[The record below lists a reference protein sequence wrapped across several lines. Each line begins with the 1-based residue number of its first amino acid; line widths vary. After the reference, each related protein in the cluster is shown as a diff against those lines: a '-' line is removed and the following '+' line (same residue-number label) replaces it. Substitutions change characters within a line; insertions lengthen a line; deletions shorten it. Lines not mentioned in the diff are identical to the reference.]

1 MLLTVNKIKIK
12 KNNFLSYSIS
22 AMMSR
27 RNGNSE
33 KFKSRRNGSRR
44 NGTNHRQNGS
54 RRNGSRRNGSDS
66 YEQGQGAQDIEP
78 PHDKTSKM
86 ACAPSEDSNQAD
98 LSLRWAHIHFVGF
111 VTRLERAAVVRAII
125 GLERISG
132 LYPSLEMIDP
142 RCLNFSTASSL

>member
-12 KNNFLSYSIS
+12 KNNFLSYSIL

-54 RRNGSRRNGSDS
+54 RRNGSDS
-66 YEQGQGAQDIEP
+66 YEQGQGALDIEP

-86 ACAPSEDSNQAD
+86 ACAPSKDSNQAD

-111 VTRLERAAVVRAII
+111 VTRLERATVVRAII

-132 LYPSLEMIDP
+132 FYPSLEMIDP